1 MEETIGTSMA
11 ESEQPK
17 TSEELQE
24 LFQMKKKILLRD
36 HDINKVTR
44 RLKQIQQQEVEDAR
58 EISRIKGNPQNIRLV
73 KAKIMDLKKDIR
85 KKEDMIESEQQKIQN
100 VLNIILQ

>member
-1 MEETIGTSMA
+1 MA

-24 LFQMKKKILLRD
+24 LFQMKKKILQRD
-36 HDINKVTR
+36 HDINKVTGK
-44 RLKQIQQQEVEDAR
+44 LKQIQQQEVEQAK
-58 EISRIKGNPQNIRLV
+58 EISNMANSSGNVRLV

-85 KKEDMIESEQQKIQN
+85 RKEEMLELEELKIQN
-100 VLNIILQ
+100 VG

>member
-1 MEETIGTSMA
+1 MA

-36 HDINKVTR
+36 HDINKVTG

-58 EISRIKGNPQNIRLV
+58 EISRMKGNSQNIKLV
-73 KAKIMDLKKDIR
+73 KAKILDLKKDIR
-85 KKEDMIESEQQKIQN
+85 KKESILEKEELKIQN
-100 VLNIILQ
+100 VGYKFV